1 MRYSPEATEDL
12 ERNFILV
19 RQELQDLWISLIGEV
34 APVLNME
41 RAKEFILQG
50 VCRRLNII
58 QGCIRNIYRIFPVE
72 RTQLLDEN
80 ERADVA
86 INLHAFLINI
96 HAVPDNLAW
105 AYLLERGVTL
115 KPSQVGLFNKHTKP
129 YMRKEIFESLKSN
142 GITKWHIGYAK
153 NYRDALAHRIPPYV
167 APAVLTPEQEEK
179 HRGLGEQIS
188 VASKAGDF
196 ERALALTEE
205 QEACGGIC
213 LAFAQSFLDKEACHP
228 VILHA
233 QILADARTV
242 IKIINIVRPHL
253 LPAC

>member
-1 MRYSPEATEDL
+1 M
-12 ERNFILV
+12 
-19 RQELQDLWISLIGEV
+19 
-34 APVLNME
+34 
-41 RAKEFILQG
+41 QG

-167 APAVLTPEQEEK
+167 APDVLTAEQEEK
-179 HRGLGEQIS
+179 HRGLG
-188 VASKAGDF
+188 
-196 ERALALTEE
+196 
-205 QEACGGIC
+205 
-213 LAFAQSFLDKEACHP
+213 
-228 VILHA
+228 
-233 QILADARTV
+233 
-242 IKIINIVRPHL
+242 
-253 LPAC
+253 